1 VQRMMG
7 RETLQMIRERYFS
20 YINNYQIDDGN
31 AFMENVYNAR
41 KDEKVEEVVE
51 KAEIIGSE
59 LIKM

>member
-51 KAEIIGSE
+51 KAET
-59 LIKM
+59 